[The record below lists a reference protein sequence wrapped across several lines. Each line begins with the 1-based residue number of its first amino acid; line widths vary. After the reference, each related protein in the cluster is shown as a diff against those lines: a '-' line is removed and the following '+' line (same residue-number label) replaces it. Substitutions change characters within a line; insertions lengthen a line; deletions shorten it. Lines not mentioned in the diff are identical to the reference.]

1 MAPGVFTRDEIEIK
15 EFKNGRCVL
24 EASGNSSSSS
34 TRCVLRRIPVAD
46 LLYLTYMVENGP
58 FEKLP
63 ISYKPVQR
71 SGHYPPTLNFG
82 FAIPDEL
89 TQFLPVAV
97 ENKPRNL
104 ALGSVFTRSRLE

>member
-1 MAPGVFTRDEIEIK
+1 MAPGVFTRDEIEIR

-46 LLYLTYMVENGP
+46 LLYLTYTVENEP

-71 SGHYPPTLNFG
+71 SGPHAEFRVRDPRRVDPVSSGSRRKQAKKLSARECFHTLQ
-82 FAIPDEL
+82 
-89 TQFLPVAV
+89 T
-97 ENKPRNL
+97 
-104 ALGSVFTRSRLE
+104 